1 MKALKLIAAAATFFI
16 LGACNNNTKEP
27 DENTTIIKEETRVE
41 EPAPA
46 PVAED
51 DKGTTVGVSEGGVS
65 VESKDVDVK
74 ANPDTASIRIDDD
87 RK

>member
-1 MKALKLIAAAATFFI
+1 MKALKLIAAAAAFFI
-16 LGACNNNTKEP
+16 LGACNNNKEP
-27 DENTTIIKEETRVE
+27 DKETTIIKEETRVE

-51 DKGTTVGVSEGGVS
+51 DKGTKVGVSGEGVS

-74 ANPDTASIRIDDD
+74 ANPDTASIQIDDD
-87 RK
+87 KR

>member
-1 MKALKLIAAAATFFI
+1 MKALKLIAAAAAFFI
-16 LGACNNNTKEP
+16 LGACNNNNKEP
-27 DENTTIIKEETRVE
+27 DDDTTIIKEETRVE

-51 DKGTTVGVSEGGVS
+51 EKGTKVGVSGEGVS

-74 ANPDTASIRIDDD
+74 ANPDTASIQIDDD
-87 RK
+87 KR